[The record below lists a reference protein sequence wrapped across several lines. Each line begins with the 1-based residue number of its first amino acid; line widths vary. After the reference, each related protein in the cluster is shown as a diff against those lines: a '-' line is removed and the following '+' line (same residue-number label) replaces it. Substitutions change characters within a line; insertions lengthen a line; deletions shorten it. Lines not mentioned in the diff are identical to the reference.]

1 MLNILTTPK
10 IRGTRFRQLCIAR
23 SLMLLG
29 VLILAGCGFH
39 LRGYMGMPFATMY
52 INTANPGT
60 QFMIELRRNLEA
72 NNVTLV
78 DNAEKAEVILD
89 IAYEQAG
96 KQVLTLGADGRVNEF
111 RLSYRVSMR
120 AYDLKQQTWLAAE
133 EMEQLRDF
141 SYDDTQILAKES
153 GELQLQRNM
162 QSEMVQQLM
171 RRLSNAKPVPA
182 E

>member
-1 MLNILTTPK
+1 MDIP
-10 IRGTRFRQLCIAR
+10 R

-29 VLILAGCGFH
+29 VLVLAGCGFH
-39 LRGYMGMPFATMY
+39 LRGSMGMPFKTMY

-89 IAYEQAG
+89 VAYEQAG

-111 RLSYRVSMR
+111 RLSYRVSLR

-141 SYDDTQILAKES
+141 SFDDAHILAKES
-153 GELQLQRNM
+153 GEQQLQKNM

-171 RRLSNAKPVPA
+171 RRLSNAKPQPA
-182 E
+182 D